1 MKDIKVLVKPN
12 LAFYLIY
19 CSPVQLIKRAFL
31 PLHAKNLCI
40 QSSYGLASLKHT
52 ACLLLLE
59 NILVF
64 CFSGQLLLKH
74 ILKPLILYPSLQ
86 PCTEEQSN
94 VFILRFKSEEPS
106 LDHSSPM
113 EVFDKIRLIFEV
125 LHKYLLSR

>member
-1 MKDIKVLVKPN
+1 MKDVKVLVKSN
-12 LAFYLIY
+12 LALSLI
-19 CSPVQLIKRAFL
+19 CCFPVELIKRAFL
-31 PLHAKNLCI
+31 PLHAKNLCM
-40 QSSYGLASLKHT
+40 QSSYGLASLEQT

-86 PCTEEQSN
+86 PCTEEQSD
-94 VFILRFKSEEPS
+94 VFILHFKCEEPG
-106 LDHSSPM
+106 LAHSSPM
-113 EVFDKIRLIFEV
+113 EVFDKIKLIFEV